1 MSCALGA
8 GAERLLSADR
18 SFGFFGLTALLVRQ
32 ARNQSRSG
40 VSLRHTQDRIASH
53 VS

>member
-18 SFGFFGLTALLVRQ
+18 SLGFFGLTAPLVRQ
-32 ARNQSRSG
+32 DRNYSRSG
-40 VSLRHTQDRIASH
+40 ASLRHTQQRIVWHAS
-53 VS
+53 

>member
-18 SFGFFGLTALLVRQ
+18 SLGFFGLTALLVRQ
-32 ARNQSRSG
+32 DRKYSRSG
-40 VSLRHTQDRIASH
+40 ASLRQIQERIASRA
-53 VS
+53 S